1 MKLTELHLVPAKKP
15 TMYFIGVTTTKSM
28 IMRVFPAW
36 AKHLGFG
43 DCQLKGIDLDLH
55 DSPERYRVV
64 VDFIKRDPL
73 SIGALVT
80 THKIDLLH
88 AAKNMF
94 DELDDF
100 ASLMGEVSAI
110 FKRDGTLCGGAKDAV
125 TSGLALEAFV
135 PPGHWES
142 TRAPAFI
149 MGAGGSSVA
158 LSSYIARPQHG
169 ARRPSRIIVSNRSPR
184 RLKEMQEI
192 HAQQSLDIPI
202 EYVLTPNTEDNDA
215 VLFGL
220 PEGSLVVNGTG
231 LGKDA
236 PGSPLTD
243 YAVFPRNGLV
253 WDFNYRGNLLFLDQ
267 ARCQAGPR
275 NLRIEDGWLYFI
287 YGWLAVIA
295 EVFDRKI
302 PSSGPEFE
310 KLCRIAEREKKTD

>member
-1 MKLTELHLVPAKKP
+1 MF
-15 TMYFIGVTTTKSM
+15 FIGVTTTKSM

-36 AKHLGFG
+36 AKHLGLG
-43 DCQLKGIDLDLH
+43 DCELKGIDLDLH
-55 DSPERYRVV
+55 DTPERYRVV

-88 AAKNMF
+88 AARNMF
-94 DELDDF
+94 EELDDF

-110 FKRDGTLCGGAKDAV
+110 FKKDGKLCGGAKDAV

-135 PPGHWES
+135 PAGHWDA

-158 LSSYIARPQHG
+158 LSSYMARPQHG
-169 ARRPSRIIVSNRSPR
+169 TNRPSRIIVSNRSPK
-184 RLKEMQEI
+184 RLKEMKEI
-192 HAQQSLDIPI
+192 HRQQSLDIPI
-202 EYVLTPNTEDNDA
+202 EYVNTPVPEDNDA

-236 PGSPLTD
+236 PGSPLTGE
-243 YAVFPRNGLV
+243 AVFPRNGLA
-253 WDFNYRGNLLFLDQ
+253 WDFNYRGNLVFLDQ
-267 ARCQAGPR
+267 ARSQAKARG
-275 NLRIEDGWLYFI
+275 LHIEDGWLYFI
-287 YGWLAVIA
+287 YGWLSVIA
-295 EVFDRKI
+295 EVFHRQI

-310 KLCRIAEREKKTD
+310 KLCRIAEKEKGKE

>member
-1 MKLTELHLVPAKKP
+1 LTELHLVPAKKP

-36 AKHLGFG
+36 AKHLDFG

-88 AAKNMF
+88 AARNMF

-100 ASLMGEVSAI
+100 AALMGEVSAI
-110 FKRDGTLCGGAKDAV
+110 YKRDGKLCAGAKDAV
-125 TSGLALEAFV
+125 TSGLALEAFM
-135 PPGHWES
+135 PPRHWEK

-158 LSSYIARPQHG
+158 LSSYMARPQHG
-169 ARRPSRIIVSNRSPR
+169 ANRPSRIIVSNRSPR
-184 RLKEMQEI
+184 RLKEMKEI
-192 HAQQSLDIPI
+192 HQAQSFDIPMD
-202 EYVLTPNTEDNDA
+202 YVQTPIPEDNDE
-215 VLFGL
+215 VIYGL

-243 YAVFPRNGLV
+243 YAVFPKNGLA

-267 ARCQAGPR
+267 ARCQAQPQH
-275 NLRIEDGWLYFI
+275 LHVEDGWLYFI

-295 EVFDRKI
+295 EVFNHQI
-302 PSSGPEFE
+302 PSAGPEFD
-310 KLCRIAEREKKTD
+310 KLCRIAQKEKTRE